1 MVDLM
6 QQIMLG
12 VHHDEATDPDH
23 PFTPRH
29 PVTNEQ
35 REELERADQA
45 EKDRKANLI
54 TYSISASTS
63 NRKMTDDE
71 REAIRTVMRETA
83 MEMNVKLLL
92 VLQDRYKLTFD
103 IVTSNSGKRSL
114 PLMEDDSALFPEE
127 DGECEACHAAPGE
140 ECRSLVYMCDLKDE
154 DAA

>member
-1 MVDLM
+1 MVD
-6 QQIMLG
+6 IMHKLQLG
-12 VHHDEATDPDH
+12 VHHDEATDPEQ
-23 PFTPRH
+23 PFTPRI
-29 PVTNEQ
+29 PVTNEE
-35 REELERADQA
+35 RDELERMDQA

-103 IVTSNSGKRSL
+103 IVTSNGGKRSL
-114 PLMEDDSALFPEE
+114 PLMEDDSAIFPEE
-127 DGECEACHAAPGE
+127 DAA
-140 ECRSLVYMCDLKDE
+140 
-154 DAA
+154 

>member
-1 MVDLM
+1 MLDEMMRMFDKL
-6 QQIMLG
+6 QLG

-23 PFTPRH
+23 FPLTPRL
-29 PVTNEQ
+29 PVTQEQ

-103 IVTSNSGKRSL
+103 IVTSNGGKRSL
-114 PLMEDDSALFPEE
+114 PLMEDDSAIFPEE
-127 DGECEACHAAPGE
+127 DAA
-140 ECRSLVYMCDLKDE
+140 
-154 DAA
+154 

>member
-1 MVDLM
+1 MATMLSASAVATILDKL
-6 QQIMLG
+6 QLG

-23 PFTPRH
+23 SYIPRH
-29 PVTNEQ
+29 PVTPEQ
-35 REELERADQA
+35 HEELERADQA

-103 IVTSNSGKRSL
+103 IVTSNGGKRSL
-114 PLMEDDSALFPEE
+114 PLMEEGDTMGGWPEE
-127 DGECEACHAAPGE
+127 DAA
-140 ECRSLVYMCDLKDE
+140 
-154 DAA
+154 